1 MRARLAVHVSRQ
13 QCELRE
19 IVLRDK
25 APEFLAASPKGT
37 VPVLVKPDGA
47 VIEESLEVM
56 LWALHESDPDS
67 WLVPPSGDL
76 DAMLA
81 LIEAC
86 DREFKANLDA
96 YKYASR
102 AAPENGV
109 QARNAGAQFLVELDG
124 RLTVQPY
131 FFGERQT
138 LADMAIFPFVRQF
151 ANVDRDWF
159 DQQTWPHLLKWL
171 EDLLASSRFAD
182 VMKKYSKWQNG
193 SDIVVFN

>member
-67 WLVPPSGDL
+67 WLLPPSGDL

-81 LIEAC
+81 ALPDTFGEPVSLQRGDLRWRMAVPADGMLPFDNCAPALIEW
-86 DREFKANLDA
+86 EGDA
-96 YKYASR
+96 HPASR
-102 AAPENGV
+102 LVPSGCQLTRLMISHPNV
-109 QARNAGAQFLVELDG
+109 GALKDM
-124 RLTVQPY
+124 
-131 FFGERQT
+131 
-138 LADMAIFPFVRQF
+138 LA
-151 ANVDRDWF
+151 
-159 DQQTWPHLLKWL
+159 PHLTDERL
-171 EDLLASSRFAD
+171 RFQVGPAGLQAEFD
-182 VMKKYSKWQNG
+182 VAGQRR
-193 SDIVVFN
+193 VLT